1 MKTKIALL
9 FVAVS
14 LLSACNNNENDS
26 VESLVA
32 QGDLEKIRAKKGEL
46 TAQVRRLEK
55 ELSLLDSAID
65 AKSTNHKMPLVTTY
79 KIEKKTFQHYI
90 ELQGDVT
97 TKQNVLVYPEMPGT
111 LLKIYVTEGDRVSK
125 GQLLATLDH
134 GGMASQLQQQ
144 KTQLALAETTFER
157 QKRLWEQKIGTEIQF
172 LEAKARYEAQADAVR
187 QLQSQ
192 LDKYSIRAPFNGIV
206 DDVIKDQGT
215 VVSPGPGSE
224 IFRIVNLSDMFINVD
239 VPESHLTSVKEGKK
253 VQVYFPVLNDTIDS
267 KVRQAGNY
275 INPNNRAF
283 NVEVPVPNKNGQI
296 KPNLSAKVFINDY
309 TNEEAILIPQGII
322 SENAEGEQYVYVATE
337 VDKEN
342 TAVAEKRIISTGK
355 SQGNLVEVVEG
366 LSDGESLVD
375 EGARRVKAGQEVQII
390 KQIAE

>member
-1 MKTKIALL
+1 MKTRIVLL

-14 LLSACNNNENDS
+14 LLSACSNNENNS
-26 VESLVA
+26 IESLLA
-32 QGDLEKIRAKKGEL
+32 SGDLDKIKTKKGEL
-46 TAQVRRLEK
+46 TAQIRRMEK
-55 ELSLLDSAID
+55 DLSLLDSVID
-65 AKSTNHKMPLVTTY
+65 AKSTNHKLPLVTAY

-97 TKQNVLVYPEMPGT
+97 TKQNVLVYPEVPGT
-111 LLKIYVTEGDRVSK
+111 LLKIYVTDGDKVSK
-125 GQLLATLDH
+125 GQLLATIDN
-134 GGMASQLQQQ
+134 GGMSSQLQQQ
-144 KTQLALAETTFER
+144 KTQLALVKTTYER

-172 LEAKARYEAQADAVR
+172 LEAKARYEAQEDVVR
-187 QLQSQ
+187 QLQRQ

-224 IFRIVNLSDMFINVD
+224 VFRVVNLSDMYINVD
-239 VPESHLTSVKEGKK
+239 VPESHLTSVNVGKK
-253 VQVYFPVLNDTIDS
+253 VHVYFPVLNDTIDS

-275 INPNNRAF
+275 INPMNRAF
-283 NVEVPVPNKNGQI
+283 NVEVPIPNKKGQV

-322 SENAEGEQYVYVATE
+322 SENAEGEQYVYVAT
-337 VDKEN
+337 KINAEN

-355 SQGNLVEVVEG
+355 TQGELVEITNG
-366 LSDGESLVD
+366 LSIGESLVD

-390 KQIAE
+390 KQ